1 MFCFFPLIDSSD
13 SVKPVTASRLEKLR
27 ACGLLAALLVA
38 NIAKVAVYGCSS
50 APTANLPFGCL
61 FSKVAAPSVQS
72 IHSELPL
79 IEKFAR
85 RERKRKGN
93 VSPFDVRRFRIRGC
107 LLGTGCPLFLFVE
120 RLKLQGNA
128 LSL

>member
-1 MFCFFPLIDSSD
+1 M
-13 SVKPVTASRLEKLR
+13 
-27 ACGLLAALLVA
+27 A

-50 APTANLPFGCL
+50 APMANLPFGCL
-61 FSKVAAPSVQS
+61 LSKVAAPSVQS

-85 RERKRKGN
+85 RERERKGN

-107 LLGTGCPLFLFVE
+107 LLGPGCPLFLFVE

-128 LSL
+128 LSLEEFKRKSFTFFSIWWFLMSNLLFSQTTK